1 MKFILLILAIITVM
15 FSYMISSGNDNPVF
29 GDREKPAD
37 AQIEKL
43 LSQMTLEEKIS
54 MIHANSKFTTAGIER
69 LGIPPLHLSDGPHGI
84 REEIQPYSWEPAGW
98 TNDSS
103 SYFPTGTAL
112 AATWNPDLA
121 HEVGNALGEEARARN
136 KDVLLGPAINIHR
149 TPLCGR
155 NFEYMSEDPYLISQ
169 MVVPYIQG
177 VQERNVAACVK
188 HYVLNNQEYDRDSV
202 NVKVD
207 LRTLHEIYLP
217 GFKAAVKEGKVLT
230 VMGAYNKFQNDFCC
244 GNNFLINDILKS
256 EWGFPGFIMSDWN
269 ATHSTVKSANAGLDL
284 EMGTDVKNFDDYYF
298 AKPLLEAIKK
308 GQVEE
313 KVVDDKVRRI
323 LRVMFQTKMFEKREQ
338 GSFNTLE
345 HQMTAHKVAREAI
358 VLLKN
363 EGGLLPLNKTGVKSI
378 AVIGDNAKRKHARG
392 GYSSGIKALYEITPL
407 QGLINNIGNKV
418 QINYALGYEK
428 TSKEEYGIP
437 LIHTPNPERAEKLL
451 QEAVAT
457 AEKSDVAIIFAGLN
471 HDYDTEGKDRP
482 DMKLPY
488 NQDELIQAVYQANPK
503 TIVVL
508 ISGSPVEM
516 NPWVNEIPAILQA
529 WFAGMEGGTAMAEV
543 LFGEVNP
550 SGKLPFTFPKKLSDS
565 PAHKIGDYPGK
576 NLNVEY
582 KEGIL
587 VGYRYFD
594 TKKVE
599 PLFPFGHGLSYT
611 QFEYSDLK
619 IHKNGKD
626 EGLPV
631 EVRFKIKNVG
641 NRFGEEVPQLYVS
654 DIEAS
659 VVRPAKELKKFTKI
673 KLQAGEEKQILLELD
688 QDAFSYYDVNS
699 SSWVVEPGKFGILIG
714 SSSRDIRL
722 SGKFN
727 LNQKY

>member
-1 MKFILLILAIITVM
+1 MKILLPLFIISAVIILVIITY
-15 FSYMISSGNDNPVF
+15 SN
-29 GDREKPAD
+29 EKPIYLD
-37 AQIEKL
+37 PEQPIEVRINQL
-43 LSQMTLEEKIS
+43 LSKLTLEEKIS
-54 MIHANSKFTTAGIER
+54 MIHANTKFTTAGVER

-84 REEIQPYSWEPAGW
+84 REEIKPYSWDPAGW

-112 AATWNPDLA
+112 AATWNPALA

-136 KDVLLGPAINIHR
+136 KDILLGPAINIHR

-177 VQERNVAACVK
+177 VQEKDMAACVK
-188 HYVLNNQEYDRDSV
+188 HYVLNNQEFGRDSV

-207 LRTLHEIYLP
+207 MRALQEIYLP

-230 VMGAYNKFQNDFCC
+230 VMGAYNKYQNDFCC
-244 GNNFLINDILKS
+244 SNNFLINDILKS
-256 EWGFPGFIMSDWN
+256 EWGFQGLIMSDWN
-269 ATHSTVKSANAGLDL
+269 ATHSTVKSAYAGLDL
-284 EMGTDVKNFDDYYF
+284 EMGTAVEIFDDYYF
-298 AKPLLEAIKK
+298 AKPLIEAIKK

-313 KVVDDKVRRI
+313 KIVEDKVRRI
-323 LRVMFQTKMFEKREQ
+323 LRVMFKTKMFEKRNQ
-338 GSFNTLE
+338 GSFNTPE
-345 HQMTAHKVAREAI
+345 HQITAHKIAREAI

-363 EGGLLPLNKTGVKSI
+363 DNGLLPLDKTKIKSI
-378 AVIGDNAKRKHARG
+378 EVIGDNATRKHAKG

-407 QGLINNIGNKV
+407 EGLKNKIRSEL

-428 TSKEEYGIP
+428 TSEEVYGIP
-437 LIHTPNPERAEKLL
+437 LIQKPNPERAAELIN
-451 QEAVAT
+451 EAVAT
-457 AEKSDVAIIFAGLN
+457 AGKSDVAIIFAGLN
-471 HDYDTEGKDRP
+471 HDFDTEGKDRP

-529 WFAGMEGGTAMAEV
+529 WFAGMEGGNAMAEV

-550 SGKLPFTFPKKLSDS
+550 SGKLPFTFPQKLSDS
-565 PAHKIGDYPGK
+565 PAHKIGDYPGH

-594 TKKVE
+594 TKKVN
-599 PLFPFGHGLSYT
+599 PLFAFGHGLSYT
-611 QFEYSDLK
+611 QFDYSDLEINK
-619 IHKNGKD
+619 IGNE

-631 EVRFKIKNVG
+631 EVSFKIKNIG
-641 NRFGEEVPQLYVS
+641 NLAGAEVAQLYVS
-654 DIEAS
+654 DMEAS
-659 VVRPAKELKKFTKI
+659 VARPAKELKNFKKVY
-673 KLQAGEEKQILLELD
+673 LQPDKEKQILIKLD
-688 QDAFSYYDVNS
+688 QNAFSYFDVNS
-699 SSWVVEPGKFGILIG
+699 SSWVIEPGKFKILIG

-722 SGKFN
+722 SGEVN
-727 LNQKY
+727 LNEEY